1 MVVYGSL
8 SNEETFSKCF
18 CVLLFN
24 VFFVMIIVV
33 LQELRNMYIID
44 NILYAC
50 MKVVKQ
56 KKRRVSHV
64 FATRTILAGDE
75 RVLYDSTA
83 CVFPTHNY

>member
-1 MVVYGSL
+1 MVFQTKKHFQNVSV
-8 SNEETFSKCF
+8 FF
-18 CVLLFN
+18 VLMF
-24 VFFVMIIVV
+24 FFVMIIVV